1 MEPTGLSW
9 DAEKAVAKKQDIKSS
24 RTNTPNENDI
34 STTTS
39 MLAMH
44 RQAMSSLIAEARS
57 ESLKWSTRH
66 SPLPLS
72 PIPPPPPPNRHTP
85 VPSSPS
91 KRKRSQFGN
100 PSLFPSLASAPSAV
114 YNRQQQYEPENS
126 VTITIQTRSD
136 LRDDASTITNSVP
149 STTANFHQTAQTT
162 AIQCIEY
169 ATKRQTAAKR
179 ALASTTTICNS
190 LKSLLQD
197 STLAVSLAR
206 KSKEEAELAAERAE
220 GSAKKVE
227 EASKLADKD
236 LQRAKLELAEA
247 QAQAEEAKEFL
258 RKVDGFANA
267 SRDKRGE
274 RKRQENSVHKR
285 VGTAVQ
291 LSQSSSS
298 ICSSPAKTIDVS
310 WRSSMKNGDTPVTHY
325 PTEDGDK
332 ISSQVLEALTIEG
345 QTLNHQSRQSLVHLW
360 NERTKIDPLTKPL
373 RKFKGHASP
382 ITNIVTIDSSRFLSS
397 SWDKTIR
404 LWDANTESC
413 TCVFH
418 GHGDWVHAIAV
429 IDGIY
434 FLSGSDDRTIKLWNT
449 NRGDC
454 IRTYSGHESFVKS
467 ISVTDCK
474 KLFLSGSRDKT
485 IKLWDI
491 RSGECIMTFRG
502 HSDTVSSVAALN
514 VRRFASGSLDSTIKI
529 WDVSSGKC
537 VRTLSRHTGPVKDVT
552 VVIDS
557 SRSASKLLVSASD
570 DKSML
575 LWDTESG
582 QCLHKFGFG
591 CMNVSVIASS
601 FICFICDGFFLSCC
615 GNKLQLWHIP
625 SGKCAKIYETPSL
638 SLAVARL
645 DDDKFV
651 TGSDKILSLWNL
663 FLS

>member
-9 DAEKAVAKKQDIKSS
+9 DAEQAFGKKQDIKSS
-24 RTNTPNENDI
+24 RTSTPSENDI
-34 STTTS
+34 SATS

-44 RQAMSSLIAEARS
+44 KQEMSSLIAEARS

-66 SPLPLS
+66 SPGPLS
-72 PIPPPPPPNRHTP
+72 PIPPPPPPNRLMQ
-85 VPSSPS
+85 VPASPS

-100 PSLFPSLASAPSAV
+100 PTLLPSLASAPSAV
-114 YNRQQQYEPENS
+114 PNKQQHRESSNS
-126 VTITIQTRSD
+126 VTITIQTRGD
-136 LRDDASTITNSVP
+136 LRDDASTITNSVA
-149 STTANFHQTAQTT
+149 STTGNFHQTAQTT
-162 AIQCIEY
+162 AVQCLEY
-169 ATKRQTAAKR
+169 AAKRQTAANR
-179 ALASTTTICNS
+179 ALASTTTISNS

-220 GSAKKVE
+220 GSAKKVA
-227 EASKLADKD
+227 EASKLADRD

-258 RKVDGFANA
+258 KKVEGLANA
-267 SRDKRGE
+267 SRMKRGE
-274 RKRQENSVHKR
+274 RKHRENSGHER
-285 VGTAVQ
+285 VGTVIE
-291 LSQSSSS
+291 LTQSSSS
-298 ICSSPAKTIDVS
+298 TSSSAAKTIDAS

-325 PTEDGDK
+325 PTTDDHK
-332 ISSQVLEALTIEG
+332 MNSQVKEALAIEG
-345 QTLNHQSRQSLVHLW
+345 QTLNHQPRQSPVHLW
-360 NERTKIDPLTKPL
+360 HEQTRIDPLTKPL

-382 ITNIVTIDSSRFLSS
+382 ITNIVAIDSGRFLSS

-404 LWDANTESC
+404 LWDANNETC
-413 TCVFH
+413 ICVFR

-434 FLSGSDDRTIKLWNT
+434 FLSGSDDRTIKLWNM

-454 IRTYSGHESFVKS
+454 IRTFSGHESFVKS

-485 IKLWDI
+485 IKIWDI

-502 HSDTVSSVAALN
+502 HTDTVSSVASLN
-514 VRRFASGSLDSTIKI
+514 VRRFASGSLDSAIKI

-537 VRTLSRHTGPVKDVT
+537 VRTLSKHTGPVKDVT
-552 VVIDS
+552 VVVDS
-557 SRSASKLLVSASD
+557 TRSSSKLLVSASD

-591 CMNVSVIASS
+591 SKNVSVIASS

-625 SGKCAKIYETPSL
+625 SGKCVKIYETPSL